1 MSKPFCSTIF
11 PLDSTVARFL
21 FIMTM
26 SSTSSD
32 SEMSFDSE
40 DSKIP
45 VCSITEVETEDNDE
59 SRLSKLL
66 TSAMTTKL
74 IYMIRIL

>member
-21 FIMTM
+21 FIMTI

-40 DSKIP
+40 DA
-45 VCSITEVETEDNDE
+45 EVETEDNDE
-59 SRLSKLL
+59 SRLSKSL